1 MFMSPAGRLLRGSS
15 FAACEFLAV
24 FLRRNDLILGRFLE
38 AASPILHTVPLISA
52 KAISMNIT
60 HNAVVAF
67 HYTVK
72 DEDGVKLD
80 SSEGGTPLTYLHG
93 ANNIIPGL
101 ERALEGK
108 SKGDSLDVNIPPAE
122 AYGEYI
128 DALVES
134 VPREAFQ
141 GAEVEVGMRFE
152 AQTNNGPISV
162 VITHIE
168 GDQVTVDGNH
178 PLAGQR
184 LTFEVKVADIR
195 DASEDE
201 LAHGHIHGEGGVHH

>member
-1 MFMSPAGRLLRGSS
+1 
-15 FAACEFLAV
+15 
-24 FLRRNDLILGRFLE
+24 
-38 AASPILHTVPLISA
+38 
-52 KAISMNIT
+52 MNIT
-60 HNAVVAF
+60 NNAVVAL

-93 ANNIIPGL
+93 ASNIIPGL

-108 SKGDSLDVNIPPAE
+108 SKGDALDVNIPPAE

-128 DALVES
+128 DELVDS

-168 GDQVTVDGNH
+168 GDNVTVDGNH
-178 PLAGQR
+178 PLAGKS
-184 LTFEVKVADIR
+184 LNFSVTVEDIR
-195 DASEDE
+195 EATAEE
-201 LAHGHIHGEGGVHH
+201 IAHGHVHGPGGHHH